1 MAGEA
6 SQMITAQSL
15 TSPQTI
21 IYAVIALSLIPIFI
35 VYPFIQ
41 KFFRKGVTIRSGK
54 RIRFRERVGGTMF
67 KKNIIRGSCN
77 ISSYRMWRRKR
88 GESNRT
94 S

>member
-41 KFFRKGVTIRSGK
+41 KFFRKGVTLGAVK
-54 RIRFRERVGGTMF
+54 E
-67 KKNIIRGSCN
+67 
-77 ISSYRMWRRKR
+77 
-88 GESNRT
+88 
-94 S
+94 

>member
-1 MAGEA
+1 MVLLIDDKKAPLQVFLKKLIVEKNMAGEA

-41 KFFRKGVTIRSGK
+41 KFFRKGVTLGAVK
-54 RIRFRERVGGTMF
+54 E
-67 KKNIIRGSCN
+67 
-77 ISSYRMWRRKR
+77 
-88 GESNRT
+88 
-94 S
+94 